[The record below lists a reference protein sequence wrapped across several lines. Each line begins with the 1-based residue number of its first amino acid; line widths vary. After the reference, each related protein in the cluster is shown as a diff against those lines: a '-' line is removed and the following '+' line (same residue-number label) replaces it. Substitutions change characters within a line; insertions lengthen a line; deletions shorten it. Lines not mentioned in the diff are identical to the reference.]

1 MSRPIYT
8 AVAAVS
14 GGRRHGHGRSADG
27 ELDVQLRVSTE
38 RGNIGVTPVAHGETV
53 D

>member
-14 GGRRHGHGRSADG
+14 GGRQHAHG
-27 ELDVQLRVSTE
+27 ELDVQLRASTE
-38 RGNIGVTPVAHGETV
+38 RGNIGVTLAANGETV